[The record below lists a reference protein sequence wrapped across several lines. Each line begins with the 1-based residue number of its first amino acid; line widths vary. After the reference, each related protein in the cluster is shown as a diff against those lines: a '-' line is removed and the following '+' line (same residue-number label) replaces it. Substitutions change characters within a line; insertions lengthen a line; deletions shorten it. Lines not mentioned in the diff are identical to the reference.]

1 MCIHGDSFRIRLGII
16 MLSLLNLQGEIILLL
31 AAGLVLRKRGV
42 LKAEAKIVLT
52 DLIIFLILPCNIISS
67 FQVDFSLELLKKFGI
82 ILIIALGIQLFAFV
96 LSRLIYKKESR
107 NRSKV
112 LQYATLV
119 SNAGFMGNPIAESIF
134 GSTGLLYASVYL
146 IPQRII
152 MWSAGLSLFT
162 KSPDKKSLLKKILT
176 HPCIVAVEIGMLLLI
191 TGLRPPGFLNTTI
204 KVIGNCTTPMSMILI
219 GTILNDVNVKD
230 AVDKKVIG
238 YTMLRLFIIP
248 GVSYICCLILGAD
261 TLVANVTTLLAA
273 MPAGSTTAILA
284 EKYDCDAEFATKI
297 VVFSTFM
304 TIVSIPIW
312 NIIFS
317 LN

>member
-1 MCIHGDSFRIRLGII
+1 MLG
-16 MLSLLNLQGEIILLL
+16 LLNLQGEILLL
-31 AAGLVLRKRGV
+31 LSAGLILRKKGI
-42 LKAEAKIVLT
+42 LKKEAKAVLT

-67 FQVDFSLELLKKFGI
+67 FQVDFSFELLKKFGI
-82 ILIIALGIQLFAFV
+82 ILIIALGIQIFAFV
-96 LSRLIYKKESR
+96 LSGLIYKKEAED
-107 NRSKV
+107 RSKV

-134 GSTGLLYASVYL
+134 GATGLLYASVYL

-152 MWSAGLSLFT
+152 MWSAGISLFT
-162 KSPDKKSLLKKILT
+162 ESPDKKSLLKKILT
-176 HPCIVAVEIGMLLLI
+176 HPCIVAVEIGMVLLI
-191 TGLRPPGFLNTTI
+191 TGFKPPYFLNNTI
-204 KVIGNCTTPMSMILI
+204 KIIGSCTTPMSMILI
-219 GTILNDVNVKD
+219 GTILNDVNIKE
-230 AVDKKVIG
+230 AVDIKVIS
-238 YTMLRLFIIP
+238 YTVLRLFIIP
-248 GVSYICCLILGAD
+248 GVSYICCLILGVD

-304 TIVSIPIW
+304 TIISIPIW

-317 LN
+317 MH